1 MTDWLEWVLEDLE
14 EEPEAEELL
23 ELPEAAVLLRP
34 AGRE

>member
-23 ELPEAAVLLRP
+23 ELPEVISAASL
-34 AGRE
+34 